1 MQMNAPI
8 ELKPLTGTLETVVS
22 ETRDSTTRH
31 AKQLRGNVNMALR
44 TAKNAIAEVSATTAE
59 TLKSA
64 TASADEYVHENPWIA
79 IGVTACLAAAV
90 GYLAGRFGTSR
101 R

>member
-1 MQMNAPI
+1 MNTPK

-22 ETRDSTTRH
+22 ETGDKTTRH
-31 AKQLRGNVNMALR
+31 AGQLRGNVNKTLR
-44 TAKNAIAEVSATTAE
+44 TAKNAVAEVSATTAE

-64 TASADEYVHENPWIA
+64 AASADEYVHENPWIA
-79 IGVTACLAAAV
+79 IGVTACVAAAV
-90 GYLAGRFGTSR
+90 GYLAGRFGQSR

>member
-1 MQMNAPI
+1 MPMNTPN

-22 ETRDSTTRH
+22 ETGDRTLRR
-31 AKQLRGNVNMALR
+31 ARQLRGNVNITLR

-64 TASADEYVHENPWIA
+64 AASADEYVHENPWIA
-79 IGVTACLAAAV
+79 IGVTACVAAAV
-90 GYLAGRFGTSR
+90 GYLAGRSGQR
-101 R
+101 RH